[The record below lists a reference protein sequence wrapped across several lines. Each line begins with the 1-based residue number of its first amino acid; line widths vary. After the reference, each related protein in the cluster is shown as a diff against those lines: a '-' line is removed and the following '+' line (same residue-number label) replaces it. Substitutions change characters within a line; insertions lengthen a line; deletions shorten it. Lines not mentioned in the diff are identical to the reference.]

1 MIDRSPEHP
10 PAIPWT
16 PAEARQLVEALS
28 SLNDDFFQRLT
39 KMARQLGEARDQI
52 QQRDSGPRPTFQES
66 NLLLAEQDGW
76 LTSALLSRPIP
87 HCKLRSVV
95 SGGIA
100 LDTASSQPHQI
111 ILISEQLPDLPGPMV
126 VRSLLNEG
134 VDALI
139 VLFRRPGQKPG
150 YATLMEEG
158 KSIPLLPEFH
168 DAVQLLAQIPE
179 LCEIYQKRN
188 RERRYLLTFREEN
201 YELLRRY
208 RELRQKLQRK

>member
-1 MIDRSPEHP
+1 MTDRTQEHP

-16 PAEARQLVEALS
+16 PAEARHLVEQLAL
-28 SLNDDFFQRLT
+28 LNDEFFQKLT

-52 QQRDSGPRPTFQES
+52 QKRDSGPRPVPQES
-66 NLLLAEQDGW
+66 SILLAEEDGW

-100 LDTASSQPHQI
+100 LDTAFSQPHQV
-111 ILISEQLPDLPGPMV
+111 ILINEQLPDLPGPMV
-126 VRSLLNEG
+126 VRSLLDEG
-134 VDALI
+134 IDALI
-139 VLFRRPGQKPG
+139 VLFRRPGQTPG
-150 YATLMEEG
+150 HATLMEEG
-158 KSIPLLPEFH
+158 KTIPLLPEFQE
-168 DAVQLLAQIPE
+168 ALQLIAQIPE
-179 LCEIYQKRN
+179 LCEIYQKRK

-201 YELLRRY
+201 YDLLRRY